1 MRILL
6 VFISSLLSFH
16 LFYSVRRVW
25 NQLIQS
31 IGGAQEERHFIK
43 ARKTGHYF
51 YEKCS
56 IVYKLSS
63 YPRPS
68 KNGRSHMVTQ
78 TYKDSMGW
86 YRKCFSKI
94 TFSLDRGLADMVA
107 YELFSFD
114 EKSGYEFIG
123 ILPERRKDP
132 KRITN
137 QSVVNWGRMVL
148 GDRSGGKKIFFN
160 RVAME
165 DVTGRY

>member
-1 MRILL
+1 
-6 VFISSLLSFH
+6 
-16 LFYSVRRVW
+16 
-25 NQLIQS
+25 
-31 IGGAQEERHFIK
+31 
-43 ARKTGHYF
+43 
-51 YEKCS
+51 
-56 IVYKLSS
+56 
-63 YPRPS
+63 
-68 KNGRSHMVTQ
+68 
-78 TYKDSMGW
+78 MGW